1 MARRITGA
9 LVNKGDLVVSRQLHF
24 SFNSTFPWIGSG
36 YCDLDG
42 YNEYTVNSGLGIVL
56 KTLPKYDRSIN
67 GNDCS
72 VFWTD
77 SRKVTKESSKR
88 LQVLSK
94 CEHRLS

>member
-24 SFNSTFPWIGSG
+24 SFNSTFPWIGGG
-36 YCDLDG
+36 YYDLDG
-42 YNEYTVNSGLGIVL
+42 YNEYSTRSGLGIVL
-56 KTLPKYDRSIN
+56 KTLPKYDRGIS

-72 VFWTD
+72 VFWTN
-77 SRKVTKESSKR
+77 SRKVTKESSKC

-94 CEHRLS
+94 CKH

>member
-1 MARRITGA
+1 M
-9 LVNKGDLVVSRQLHF
+9 NKGDLVVSRQLHF
-24 SFNSTFPWIGSG
+24 SFNSTIPWIAGG
-36 YCDLDG
+36 YNDLDG

-72 VFWTD
+72 VFWTN
-77 SRKVTKESSKR
+77 SRKVTKESSKC

-94 CEHRLS
+94 CKHRLS

>member
-9 LVNKGDLVVSRQLHF
+9 LVNKGDLVVSRQLYF
-24 SFNSTFPWIGSG
+24 SFNSTFPWMADE
-36 YCDLDG
+36 YYDLDG
-42 YNEYTVNSGLGIVL
+42 YREYATNSGLGIVL

-72 VFWTD
+72 VFWSN
-77 SRKVTKESSKR
+77 SRKVTKESSKC